1 MDSLKNYEVD
11 DANPTVVNAGDS
23 VRRPLRIKRMAT
35 VLPALP
41 EKEDAGDDEEA
52 VSRVNANMC
61 EDEEEGADGRDTKRR
76 KGMQLGHARSAVIH
90 ATRGITRDSAHWCYF
105 CKHVFWSGPATEIYE
120 KGGPSFCT
128 LCGSKLLP
136 GARDAGSYSQF
147 AQTSDDELLSKM
159 EKEARIVGTDAVEK
173 LKHPGVGLPA
183 LRQLVAARP
192 KTCSPLASRIQSS
205 KSSNSK
211 FCDIC
216 GHAGHASAG
225 MPNLHC
231 SRCPGTNFTCI
242 TGTKV
247 QILTQKAVLG
257 SFHKTC
263 IGLPPNFLL
272 PKTGWWCSGCIH
284 EAIRVREIDPL
295 PLLPRDHRTN
305 REILETFACLPG

>member
-1 MDSLKNYEVD
+1 VDSLKNYQVD
-11 DANPTVVNAGDS
+11 DASPTVENAGDS
-23 VRRPLRIKRMAT
+23 ARRPLRIKRMAT
-35 VLPALP
+35 VLPALS
-41 EKEDAGDDEEA
+41 EKEDAGDDDEA
-52 VSRVNANMC
+52 VSRVTANMC

-90 ATRGITRDSAHWCYF
+90 VTRGITRDSAHWCYF

-159 EKEARIVGTDAVEK
+159 EKEARIVGADAIEK

-192 KTCSPLASRIQSS
+192 KACSPLASRTQSS

-242 TGTKV
+242 TGAKV
-247 QILTQKAVLG
+247 QILT
-257 SFHKTC
+257 
-263 IGLPPNFLL
+263 
-272 PKTGWWCSGCIH
+272 
-284 EAIRVREIDPL
+284 
-295 PLLPRDHRTN
+295 
-305 REILETFACLPG
+305 

>member
-231 SRCPGTNFTCI
+231 SRCPGTNVTCI
-242 TGTKV
+242 TGAKV
-247 QILTQKAVLG
+247 QILT
-257 SFHKTC
+257 
-263 IGLPPNFLL
+263 
-272 PKTGWWCSGCIH
+272 
-284 EAIRVREIDPL
+284 
-295 PLLPRDHRTN
+295 
-305 REILETFACLPG
+305 